1 MFDEFPDRTC
11 FCRIPL
17 LHVIRD
23 TICLLKRLKHIQE
36 CKWLGWPPM
45 AVLLLL
51 CSKLA
56 WPCLRSWW
64 VREYMVRY
72 LVSGFYSVIS
82 LMGCLIEQL
91 FSCTY
96 IICGH
101 AQNGQPLAA
110 LTVYCQMRKTNMEPH
125 WIALVIWSFWNKEK
139 LFMVSWLSWAL
150 NLNLICLFHLQ
161 PCKQNLGKWWLRDHC
176 LIRCRY
182 QPNVTLWNAMISG
195 YAKNGYAEEAVKL
208 FREMISK

>member
-11 FCRIPL
+11 FCGMPL

-64 VREYMVRY
+64 VREYM
-72 LVSGFYSVIS
+72 
-82 LMGCLIEQL
+82 
-91 FSCTY
+91 
-96 IICGH
+96 
-101 AQNGQPLAA
+101 NGQHLAA
-110 LTVYCQMRKTNMEPH
+110 LTVCCQMRKTNMEPH